1 VWVRIRW
8 RSLGFVICDAS
19 FGAELLADTVGCGK
33 TNGQNSMPAS
43 DPDYEFTYRADKD
56 VGLL

>member
-1 VWVRIRW
+1 M
-8 RSLGFVICDAS
+8 LL
-19 FGAELLADTVGCGK
+19 FGAELLADTVRCGK

-43 DPDYEFTYRADKD
+43 GPDYEFTYRADKD